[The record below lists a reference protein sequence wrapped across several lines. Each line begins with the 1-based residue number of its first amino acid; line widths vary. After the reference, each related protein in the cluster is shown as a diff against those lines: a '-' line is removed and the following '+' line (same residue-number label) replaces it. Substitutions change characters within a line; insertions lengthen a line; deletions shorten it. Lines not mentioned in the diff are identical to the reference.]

1 MWVKVW
7 PCNRLGLSC
16 LCPTVTATPWP
27 RKGFSGLCRWMDAF
41 YILRFMHRFLRIMYI
56 LHSFPKLQQAMWHYG
71 LLRRALLIVS
81 LSLMQKPTVYIF
93 VEIYLNI
100 FKHPFPLLRK
110 KSTITYK
117 KVLLFL
123 DYLQPSLSAQKQCWN
138 SVILYPCEL

>member
-1 MWVKVW
+1 
-7 PCNRLGLSC
+7 
-16 LCPTVTATPWP
+16 
-27 RKGFSGLCRWMDAF
+27 
-41 YILRFMHRFLRIMYI
+41 MYI
-56 LHSFPKLQQAMWHYG
+56 LHSFPKLQQAMWHYR
-71 LLRRALLIVS
+71 LLRRAVLIVS